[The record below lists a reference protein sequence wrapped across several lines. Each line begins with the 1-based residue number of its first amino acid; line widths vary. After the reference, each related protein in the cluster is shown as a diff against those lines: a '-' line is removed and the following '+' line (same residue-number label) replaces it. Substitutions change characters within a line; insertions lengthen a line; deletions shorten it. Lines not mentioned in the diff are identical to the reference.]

1 MITVEKLSKSYGSL
15 QAVRDLSFEVRKGE
29 VVGFLGPNGAGK
41 STTLRIVAG
50 FLGANSGRV
59 LIDGHDIVEA
69 PFEARSRIGYMP
81 ENVPLYPELRV
92 REYLAFRAEL
102 KRVRRPDR
110 AQAVSKAMQ
119 QVRVDDHADV
129 VIGKLS
135 KGYRQRVGLADA
147 LVASPPVLVLD
158 EPTAGLDP
166 NQIREVRA
174 LIRGLAAEHTVL
186 LSTHI
191 LSEVE
196 ATCDRALVIDKGR
209 LVAEGA
215 LEDLSELRRTST
227 THFVIRGDADQ
238 AIALLH
244 AVQGVDKARR
254 TKSGSD
260 QIVVVDVS
268 WKATPDEVAGRVEEA
283 LAALIGAGLAVREA
297 SPRKA
302 SLEEVFALLTE
313 EEAPSDDV
321 DESTEQAS

>member
-1 MITVEKLSKSYGSL
+1 MISVEKLYKSYGAVD
-15 QAVRDLSFEVRKGE
+15 AVRDLSFEVRKGE

-50 FLGANSGRV
+50 FLGANRGRV
-59 LIDGHDIVEA
+59 LIDGHDIVAE

-92 REYLAFRAEL
+92 REYLQFRAEL
-102 KRVRRPDR
+102 KRVRRSDR
-110 AQAVSKAMQ
+110 AEAVRRAMRN
-119 QVRVDDHADV
+119 VRVEDHADII
-129 VIGKLS
+129 IGKLS

-215 LEDLSELRRTST
+215 LEDLSKLRQTST
-227 THFVIRGDADQ
+227 TRFAVRGDGDQ
-238 AIALLH
+238 AVAVLKAVDGADNVRRRKDSAGDIA
-244 AVQGVDKARR
+244 
-254 TKSGSD
+254 
-260 QIVVVDVS
+260 VVDVR
-268 WKATPDEVAGRVEEA
+268 WKLAAEQIGERVERAVACLVEA
-283 LAALIGAGLAVREA
+283 GFGVREA

-313 EEAPSDDV
+313 DDSHPREEPDREEA
-321 DESTEQAS
+321 AS